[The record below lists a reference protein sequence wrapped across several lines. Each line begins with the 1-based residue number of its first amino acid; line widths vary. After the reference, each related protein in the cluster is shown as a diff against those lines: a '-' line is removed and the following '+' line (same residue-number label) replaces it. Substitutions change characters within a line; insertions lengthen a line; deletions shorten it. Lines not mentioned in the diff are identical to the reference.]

1 MEFEWDPA
9 KAASNL
15 TKHGIDFDEAIA
27 VFDDPRVLS
36 IADLRSYGETRY
48 VAIERFEVERSQWCT
63 PCGTTRYAASLV
75 RGERAVVKDQLIRYR
90 PGIDPK
96 PQGKTDW
103 DRVDKMT
110 DEEVEAAA
118 LSDPDA
124 QPLTD
129 EQLARGF
136 RPGKL
141 VALRRRLR
149 LNQAEFA
156 RRFRIDL
163 DTLKGWEQGFS
174 APDDIARVYLRVI
187 ERNPDA
193 VAAALED

>member
-1 MEFEWDPA
+1 MKE
-9 KAASNL
+9 
-15 TKHGIDFDEAIA
+15 
-27 VFDDPRVLS
+27 
-36 IADLRSYGETRY
+36 
-48 VAIERFEVERSQWCT
+48 
-63 PCGTTRYAASLV
+63 
-75 RGERAVVKDQLIRYR
+75 QLIRYR

-129 EQLARGF
+129 EQLARAF

-141 VALRRRLR
+141 VALRQRLG
-149 LNQAEFA
+149 LDQTEFA

-163 DTLKGWEQGFS
+163 DTLKGWEQGFGV
-174 APDDIARVYLRVI
+174 PDDIARAYLRVI

>member
-1 MEFEWDPA
+1 MKE
-9 KAASNL
+9 
-15 TKHGIDFDEAIA
+15 
-27 VFDDPRVLS
+27 
-36 IADLRSYGETRY
+36 
-48 VAIERFEVERSQWCT
+48 
-63 PCGTTRYAASLV
+63 
-75 RGERAVVKDQLIRYR
+75 QLIRYR

-96 PQGKTDW
+96 PQGRTDW

-129 EQLARGF
+129 EQLARAF

-141 VALRRRLR
+141 VALRQRLG
-149 LNQAEFA
+149 LEQAEFA

-163 DTLKGWEQGFS
+163 NSLKAWERGLGV
-174 APDDIARVYLRVI
+174 PDDTARVYLRVI

-193 VAAALED
+193 VAAALEEE